1 LEVDF
6 KRCTCNK
13 QIGGYIV
20 KKKLIATIT
29 GMTLIMGI
37 LLSGC
42 GSSSTASQNG
52 DKKYTIAVD
61 PTYAPFEFKQGD
73 KNVGIDLDLLSA
85 IAKEEKFSY
94 ELKIMKFSGMIPGI
108 QSGIVDGAVAG
119 ISITDL
125 RKKTIDF
132 SDPYYD
138 SGLTAVVKSDNSKIN
153 SIADLKGKTVAVKKG
168 AMGAKYAE
176 DNKDKLNL
184 TIKYFED
191 SPSMFLE
198 VENGNA
204 DVAFDDYPVVGYKIS
219 QDKNSKLKL
228 VGGKITK
235 DEYGF
240 IVKKGTNAEL
250 LKKFNAGLKAIKAN
264 GEYDKIIKKYINVK

>member
-1 LEVDF
+1 M
-6 KRCTCNK
+6 
-13 QIGGYIV
+13 
-20 KKKLIATIT
+20 KKKIIATIT
-29 GMTLIMGI
+29 GMALIMGI

-42 GSSSTASQNG
+42 GSSSTASQSA

-85 IAKEEKFSY
+85 IAKEQKFSY

-125 RKKTIDF
+125 RKKTVDF

-138 SGLTAVVKSDNSKIN
+138 SGLTAVVKSDNSNIT

-176 DNKDKLNL
+176 DNKEKLGL

-191 SPSMFLE
+191 TPSMFLE
-198 VENGNA
+198 VEDGNA

-235 DEYGF
+235 DQYGF
-240 IVKKGTNAEL
+240 IVKKGANAEL

>member
-1 LEVDF
+1 
-6 KRCTCNK
+6 
-13 QIGGYIV
+13 
-20 KKKLIATIT
+20 
-29 GMTLIMGI
+29 
-37 LLSGC
+37 
-42 GSSSTASQNG
+42 
-52 DKKYTIAVD
+52 
-61 PTYAPFEFKQGD
+61 
-73 KNVGIDLDLLSA
+73 
-85 IAKEEKFSY
+85 
-94 ELKIMKFSGMIPGI
+94 MKFSGMIPGI

-176 DNKDKLNL
+176 DNKDKFNL

-240 IVKKGTNAEL
+240 IVKKGANAEL
-250 LKKFNAGLKAIKAN
+250 LKKYNAGLKAIKAN